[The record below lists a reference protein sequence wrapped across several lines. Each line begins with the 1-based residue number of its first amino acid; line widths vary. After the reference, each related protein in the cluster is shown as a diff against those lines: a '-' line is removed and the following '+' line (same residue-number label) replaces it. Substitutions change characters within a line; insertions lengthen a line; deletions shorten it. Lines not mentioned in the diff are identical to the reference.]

1 MKIARFVKNGQFAT
15 PSYPLAAAALLL
27 AFATLALSRWLFGFD
42 ASPVL
47 HGGQMQIKANA
58 ALGLGCL
65 ALALLLL
72 ARRPA
77 AAPASSIVFVLA
89 GAAGVIG
96 FMTGA
101 EYLFDRDLGIDLL
114 LAADPAAK
122 GPPGRMAPLA
132 ALVLVIGAAALACAN
147 GGVRRFVIAS
157 QALAIG
163 CGSAGIATLLG
174 YLYGAPRMLFH
185 TYEPMALSTAVA
197 TLLLGLGVLGL
208 HPQTGVAAPMCSG
221 TVAAK
226 MGRRMLLSVSITMP
240 LFAWIRLRGEAMH
253 LYSTEFG
260 VSLVVTCSLLLMM
273 TLIVLHTAITNRAET
288 RIHYLNRVH
297 SVLSEV
303 NALVALV
310 DGRAALFH
318 EASRIAVER
327 GGFPRAWFGVL
338 DASGQAI
345 ELVAGIDPASAAAL
359 RERLSLYPSNG
370 RPGPIARAFGCARPI
385 VSNDLTRE
393 LADPCHAEM
402 LAQGIRSYAVLPL
415 ILDGKVIGIFKLH
428 AEAPNFFHAEELR
441 LLNELV
447 NDIVFAIR
455 HLEQRRQLDHLAY
468 FDALT
473 GLANPRLF
481 EQRVNQAVAQSR
493 RRAEGPALAVLDLV
507 AFKQINDAFG
517 RAVGDEALKQFS
529 RRLSEAAGEDQCAR
543 LGSNLF
549 ALTLPGLALETEVA
563 AAYERIAEHCFGREY
578 EAMGQRFAL
587 SAFAGI
593 ALPQDCGKAGGC
605 DAKTLLGNAET
616 ALERARA
623 LGQRCR
629 FHDDGSDARVAER
642 IKLHYQLAHGLER
655 AEFALHYQA
664 KIDAKSGEISG
675 VEALLRW
682 HNAELG
688 SVSPAQFIP
697 VLEETG
703 LIDKVGDW
711 VLRQAAA
718 ASRRLRQDTPDL
730 RIAVNVSAA
739 QLLRPDF
746 VERVRAALGPDPLD
760 AGIDLEL
767 TESLLMTDI
776 DGAIDKL
783 RQLRA
788 LGLRIALD
796 DFGTG
801 YSSMAYLARLP
812 LDYLKIDR
820 AFVTGLPDDP
830 ESRTIISSMISLG
843 HALGLKVIAEGV
855 ETRDQAGLLTALG
868 CDQLQG
874 FYFARPEPRAA
885 LEERLRAPESALA

>member
-1 MKIARFVKNGQFAT
+1 MKIARLVILGQFAVPT
-15 PSYPLAAAALLL
+15 FPLAAGALLL
-27 AFATLALSRWLFGFD
+27 ASATLMLSRWLLGLD
-42 ASPVL
+42 VSPPAPL
-47 HGGQMQIKANA
+47 HGAQMQMKANA
-58 ALGLGCL
+58 AFGFACL
-65 ALALLLL
+65 ALGLVLL
-72 ARRPA
+72 ARRT
-77 AAPASSIVFVLA
+77 APALPIVFALA
-89 GAAGVIG
+89 AVAGLTGAL
-96 FMTGA
+96 TGA
-101 EYLFDRDLGIDLL
+101 EYLFDRNLGIDCL
-114 LAADPAAK
+114 LAADPGAM

-132 ALVLVIGAAALACAN
+132 ALTLVLAGAALACAN

-157 QALAIG
+157 QALAIAF
-163 CGSAGIATLLG
+163 GSAGMATLLG

-185 TYEPMALSTAVA
+185 AYEPMALSTAIV
-197 TLLLGLGVLGL
+197 TLLLALAILGL
-208 HPQTGVAAPMCSG
+208 HPHAGVAAPICSG
-221 TVAAK
+221 TVAAR

-273 TLIVLHTAITNRAET
+273 ALIVAHTAITNRAET
-288 RIHYLNRVH
+288 RIHYLNRVY

-303 NALVALV
+303 NALVAHV
-310 DGRAALFH
+310 DDRAALFE

-338 DASGQAI
+338 DARGEAI
-345 ELVAGIDPASAAAL
+345 ELVAGINAAPDAAL
-359 RERLSLYPSNG
+359 LQRLSLYPANG

-385 VSNDLTRE
+385 VSNDVSRE
-393 LADPCHAEM
+393 LDDPSHADM
-402 LAQGIRSYAVLPL
+402 LAQGIRSYAVFPL

-428 AEAPNFFHAEELR
+428 AEVPNFFHAEELR

-447 NDIVFAIR
+447 GDIVFAIR
-455 HLEQRRQLDHLAY
+455 HLEQRRQLDYLAY

-473 GLANPRLF
+473 GLAHPRLL
-481 EQRVNQAVAQSR
+481 EQRLNQAIAQSR
-493 RRAEGPALAVLDLV
+493 RRGEGLALAVLDLA

-517 RAVGDEALKQFS
+517 RAVGDDALKQFA

-549 ALTLPGLALETEVA
+549 ALTMPGLALETEAA
-563 AAYERIAEHCFGREY
+563 AAYERIAEHCFGREF
-578 EAMGQRFAL
+578 EAIGQRFAL
-587 SAFAGI
+587 SAFGGI
-593 ALPQDCGKAGGC
+593 AMLHDD
-605 DAKTLLGNAET
+605 DAKTMLANAET

-629 FHDDGSDARVAER
+629 FHDDDGDARVAER
-642 IKLHYQLAHGLER
+642 IKLHYQLAQGLER

-664 KIDAKSGEISG
+664 KIDARSGEISG

-688 SVSPAQFIP
+688 SVSPARFIP

-718 ASRRLRQDTPDL
+718 ASRHLRQSDPAL

-746 VERVRAALGPDPLD
+746 VARVRAALGPDPTE

-843 HALGLKVIAEGV
+843 HALGLKIIAEGV
-855 ETRDQAGLLTALG
+855 ETGDQAGLLTALG

-885 LEERLRAPESALA
+885 LEERLRAHEHALV